1 MSILKKYNQLFI
13 VLFCSILSSCGIF
26 DQEDDDQDNGI
37 EIFEN
42 VYTVDLEYII
52 KEPESSDLK
61 RIEFF
66 YNDEFFRF
74 SDIIQY
80 DQEDNIRILV
90 LDYVDNSLTF
100 ESIKVLDGDANELH
114 QYLFSYSGNT
124 TTITKDGI
132 DYLNIQNSEQV
143 ALPYRI
149 QNFKEGKTYFYTYEE
164 GTLKGVKTY
173 NTILENELFSSSLN
187 TTFEYLEFGNSMI
200 YGTTNFTQFLTLDN
214 IEDYKLTKHL
224 VTDLT
229 KPTLNTNF
237 FVASDSTRITYR
249 SIFNEEKYPINI
261 SMINYDKELNPTQ
274 QIVHIISY
282 DPLLSPY

>member
-1 MSILKKYNQLFI
+1 MSILKNYNQLFI
-13 VLFCSILSSCGIF
+13 VLFCSVFSSCGIF
-26 DQEDDDQDNGI
+26 DQEDDEQDNGI
-37 EIFEN
+37 EVFEN

-52 KEPESSDLK
+52 KEPEASDLK

-66 YNDEFFRF
+66 YNDDFFRF